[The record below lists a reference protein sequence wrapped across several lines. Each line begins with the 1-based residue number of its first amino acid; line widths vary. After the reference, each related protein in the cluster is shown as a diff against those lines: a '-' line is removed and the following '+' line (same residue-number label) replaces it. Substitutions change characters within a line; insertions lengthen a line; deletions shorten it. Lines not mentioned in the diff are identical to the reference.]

1 MHLAATVDR
10 RRRQSDPLKA
20 SGRIDWRR
28 KGPARVP
35 KNQQTHTLTHT
46 HSRGRKTLT
55 KRASQAKSRVE
66 SEEEQNSSTR
76 IESPRERALD
86 RRPQQVPLCRGPI
99 IERELAA
106 GAARGRRGRTH
117 RPHAGGFCC
126 CCWCWVGH
134 ARVRS
139 LTPLSVG
146 RGTANCCVGPRFSPE
161 RFAVVVLH
169 NGPRRIRC
177 ATSGQR
183 ARACSRFGSDGFP
196 RVAMETGAGFL
207 RRPLTSRVAAAARA
221 FAPAPYTAHCCA
233 PPDAHSPIHPPTH
246 PRARCLLSLTYTRT
260 LFFCARCSLSPSVV
274 EKDAGVFFRLVMKRQ
289 SSLKRS
295 FCRRANRVFHRKSG
309 CTPLRC

>member
-1 MHLAATVDR
+1 MKRSKTHL
-10 RRRQSDPLKA
+10 LE
-20 SGRIDWRR
+20 
-28 KGPARVP
+28 
-35 KNQQTHTLTHT
+35 L
-46 HSRGRKTLT
+46 
-55 KRASQAKSRVE
+55 RALE
-66 SEEEQNSSTR
+66 SA
-76 IESPRERALD
+76 PLD

-117 RPHAGGFCC
+117 RPHADGCCC

-146 RGTANCCVGPRFSPE
+146 APPTA
-161 RFAVVVLH
+161 A
-169 NGPRRIRC
+169 
-177 ATSGQR
+177 SGQDIHQSDSPSSFSIMALGALG
-183 ARACSRFGSDGFP
+183 ARPAASAHAPVPDSVPMVSP

-233 PPDAHSPIHPPTH
+233 PPDAHSPIHPPTRARGVCFLLRI
-246 PRARCLLSLTYTRT
+246 RARCSFALGAL
-260 LFFCARCSLSPSVV
+260 SVV

-295 FCRRANRVFHRKSG
+295 FCRSANRVFHRKSG